1 MGLRGTCW
9 ATALELVHFAKW
21 QTRLYQHEYHEHVW
35 TSWTIFVHISQ
46 IWEAQMYWQRGVFRF
61 LILGETA
68 AKPWKPG
75 FDLSGCQLQPTHNLY
90 SPCCCIGSD
99 AKAEFRALPW
109 RLMQAP
115 QTFWFYFLFCMF
127 RMMGSVFGG
136 RLLSCIF
143 LSNVALFYPLAQ
155 IGPMAAR
162 KKYWAVAL
170 LRPSCF
176 EINTCPT
183 KCAAV
188 RFLWAKCCWRA
199 ADFEPV
205 SAHDQV
211 YS

>member
-1 MGLRGTCW
+1 MDNFC
-9 ATALELVHFAKW
+9 AHFANLGGPNVLTERSFPLLDFGRDCCKTLE
-21 QTRLYQHEYHEHVW
+21 TR
-35 TSWTIFVHISQ
+35 
-46 IWEAQMYWQRGVFRF
+46 IWSFGLPIA
-61 LILGETA
+61 
-68 AKPWKPG
+68 
-75 FDLSGCQLQPTHNLY
+75 THNLY

-99 AKAEFRALPW
+99 AKVEFRALPW

-115 QTFWFYFLFCMF
+115 QTLWFYFACSGWWVPFL
-127 RMMGSVFGG
+127 GG

-170 LRPSCF
+170 LRPWCL
-176 EINTCPT
+176 EINTFPT

-211 YS
+211 YSCMKCLLMLTPILHSQ